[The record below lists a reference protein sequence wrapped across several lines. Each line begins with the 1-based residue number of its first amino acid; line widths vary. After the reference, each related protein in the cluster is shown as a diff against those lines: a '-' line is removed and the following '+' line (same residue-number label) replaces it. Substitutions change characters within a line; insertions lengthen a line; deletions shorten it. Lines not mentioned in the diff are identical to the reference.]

1 MDEATEAYLRAR
13 HWQEDDL
20 LRELREDLE
29 RRGPTIQVS
38 VETGRLL
45 AVWTAAVGARRVL
58 EVGTLF
64 GYSGVWIARALA
76 VRRAASTPWSCPT
89 STPTPPRN
97 GSPGRGSP
105 TGSRCG
111 EGPRSRRSP
120 SSRDR
125 TTWSSWTPRRP
136 STSTYAEHAARLL
149 RTGGSL
155 LADNAIWSGRIADP
169 AVTDDDTEGIRRF
182 HEHIAEDPAWD
193 ATVLPV
199 GDGVAVAVKHPGD

>member
-1 MDEATEAYLRAR
+1 MDESTEAYLRAR

-45 AVWTAAVGARRVL
+45 AVWTAAIGARRVL

-64 GYSGVWIARALA
+64 GYSGVWISRALPSDGSLDTLELSDVHADAAEEWFARAGLA
-76 VRRAASTPWSCPT
+76 DRVTVRRGAALQTLAQL
-89 STPTPPRN
+89 
-97 GSPGRGSP
+97 
-105 TGSRCG
+105 
-111 EGPRSRRSP
+111 EGPY
-120 SSRDR
+120 DLVFLDAAKAEYVD
-125 TTWSSWTPRRP
+125 
-136 STSTYAEHAARLL
+136 YARHAARLL

-182 HEHIAEDPAWD
+182 HEHIVEDPAWD

-199 GDGVAVAVKHPGD
+199 GDGVAVAVKRG

>member
-1 MDEATEAYLRAR
+1 MDESTEAYLRAR

-64 GYSGVWIARALA
+64 GYSGVWIARALPSDGSLDTLELSDVHA
-76 VRRAASTPWSCPT
+76 DAAEEWFARAGVADRVTVRRGAALSTLAQL
-89 STPTPPRN
+89 
-97 GSPGRGSP
+97 
-105 TGSRCG
+105 
-111 EGPRSRRSP
+111 EGPY
-120 SSRDR
+120 DMVFLDAAKAEYVE
-125 TTWSSWTPRRP
+125 
-136 STSTYAEHAARLL
+136 YARHAARLL

-199 GDGVAVAVKHPGD
+199 GDGVAVAVKRG